1 MGRASGRSGK
11 RADTGDRGVTGEA
24 DHSDVDPEDPLRT
37 QCDSRNCDADSESE
51 ADQRDPQRRRE
62 WHEAHQRELLAQYP
76 TAPGRD
82 GFQATRVVVTDIVD
96 MLTDGIEIEGT
107 AEVAINHR

>member
-1 MGRASGRSGK
+1 MRSEK
-11 RADTGDRGVTGEA
+11 RADTGDRGATSEA
-24 DHSDVDPEDPLRT
+24 DHSGADSNEPLRI
-37 QCDSRNCDADSESE
+37 QCDSRNCDADSETE
-51 ADQRDPQRRRE
+51 ADQRDPQRRHE
-62 WHEAHQRELLAQYP
+62 WHEAHQRSLLVQYP

-107 AEVAINHR
+107 AEVAIDHR